1 MVRPTWRQS
10 VASGLN
16 FEQAS
21 FHFRGAAQ
29 TIKIVL
35 TSDADQCEQSIAT
48 RIGEG
53 GTHTMWRRG
62 FGNRT
67 DRPI

>member
-29 TIKIVL
+29 TPQNTREVQHKLALDSGLNIKV
-35 TSDADQCEQSIAT
+35 
-48 RIGEG
+48 G
-53 GTHTMWRRG
+53 GNG
-62 FGNRT
+62 
-67 DRPI
+67 